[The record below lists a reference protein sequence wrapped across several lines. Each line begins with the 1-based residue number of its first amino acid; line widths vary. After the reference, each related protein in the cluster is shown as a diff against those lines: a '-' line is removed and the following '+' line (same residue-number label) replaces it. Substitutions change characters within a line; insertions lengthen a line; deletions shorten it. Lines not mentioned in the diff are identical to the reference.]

1 MGADLSRY
9 HFGKGILAPCDGIDL
24 VVPPGSDPLNLRQRY
39 PIDGNPS
46 VSEEEVMLMARIGR
60 NLPCPCGSGKK
71 YKLCCGR
78 STNELQDTISMRA
91 ASERQMQERQMQ
103 ERQMQAIGKLLEGGE
118 FETLEEGTAFLQNQ
132 LTQGAIPIPPETP
145 QEQAQELVYQ
155 AWEASSRRQRER
167 LALQALDIDA
177 DCTDAYVLLAE
188 TVAEGPQEA
197 RVLYQKGVGA
207 GKRSLGL
214 EVFERDAGHFW
225 EIIETRPYMR
235 ACQGLAQV
243 LWALGDVDGAVEQYQ
258 DMLRLN
264 PNDNQGVR
272 YELLECLLTIKD
284 LEGIEELL
292 DHYDEDI
299 SASCLFT
306 RALVSF
312 LRQGDTTES
321 RDALAAGMDENP
333 YVVQYLLGKTRL
345 PRILPEYMG
354 MGDRDEA
361 IIYAS
366 SFGKAWKKYP
376 RALAWLEATEEPET
390 EEPETEQ
397 PEIIDLEN
405 VGNRNGSNGTVVDLP
420 TDLGDGLLSNI
431 VVEEEEYSEPSQ
443 EDWAALY
450 GAAASFKKQ
459 SPWRWMNDLDPFAVE
474 NPAGG
479 QTGYCV
485 IMGSGGREFGLA
497 VFLGEEGFEH
507 YRRIESGE
515 LDPESIET
523 AFMLRSLSL
532 TYGSRGELEKK
543 DLATIRSLGLRFRG
557 KMEWPLFRS
566 QRPGWMPWFLAQD
579 EVRFLTILLQQALDV
594 SARVRD
600 EDLELQQD
608 DDGELVLTRY
618 FQGTKWREEW
628 RKPGIKEPEIV
639 PGVPD
644 PERLNELRQ
653 SAGKPSGTWEID
665 MFPLAAPVPAESGRL
680 YLPRLALA
688 VDKYTGMVLG
698 LELLGPTPDA
708 TAKQDGILRLL
719 ESARH
724 IPRQLRVATE
734 EMRLIIEP
742 TAENLGMSVRV
753 GVLPALEEA
762 KHDLQDSLLSRDF

>member
-1 MGADLSRY
+1 MT
-9 HFGKGILAPCDGIDL
+9 
-24 VVPPGSDPLNLRQRY
+24 
-39 PIDGNPS
+39 
-46 VSEEEVMLMARIGR
+46 RIGR
-60 NLPCPCGSGKK
+60 NQSCLCGSGKK
-71 YKLCCGR
+71 YKRCCGR
-78 STNELQDTISMRA
+78 STNELQDPMSMRA
-91 ASERQMQERQMQ
+91 TM

-118 FETLEEGTAFLQNQ
+118 FESLEEGTDFLQNQ
-132 LTQGAIPIPPETP
+132 LTQGGMPIAPETP

-155 AWEASSRRQRER
+155 AWETSSHKQRER

-188 TVAEGPQEA
+188 SVASGLQEA
-197 RVLYQKGVGA
+197 RVLYQKGVEA
-207 GKRSLGL
+207 GVRSLGL

-225 EIIETRPYMR
+225 GIIETRPYMC

-243 LWALGDVDGAVEQYQ
+243 LWALGDVDGAVKQYQ

-272 YELLECLLTIKD
+272 YELLECLLSIED
-284 LEGIEELL
+284 LEGIEVLL
-292 DHYDEDI
+292 AQFDEDI
-299 SASCLFT
+299 SASWLFT

-312 LRQGDTTES
+312 LRRGNTTES
-321 RDALAAGMDENP
+321 RDAFAEGMDVNP

-345 PRILPEYMG
+345 PRRLPEYMG
-354 MGDRDEA
+354 IGDRDEA

-366 SFGKAWKKYP
+366 SFGRVWKKYP
-376 RALAWLEATEEPET
+376 RALELLEATVEPET
-390 EEPETEQ
+390 EK

-405 VGNRNGSNGTVVDLP
+405 VASRNGSNGAVAHLP
-420 TDLGDGLLSNI
+420 TDLGDGLVPDI

-443 EDWAALY
+443 EDWSALY

-459 SPWRWMNDLDPFAVE
+459 SPWHWLNDLDTFAVA
-474 NPAGG
+474 NPADG
-479 QTGYCV
+479 QTSYCV

-507 YRRIESGE
+507 YQRIESGE
-515 LDPESIET
+515 LEPESFET

-543 DLATIRSLGLRFRG
+543 DLATIRSLDLRFRG
-557 KMEWPLFRS
+557 KMAWPLFRS

-579 EVRFLTILLQQALDV
+579 EVRFLTIVLEQALDM

-600 EDLELQQD
+600 EDLELQNEED
-608 DDGELVLTRY
+608 VELVLTRY
-618 FQGTKWREEW
+618 FQSTKWREEW
-628 RKPGIKEPEIV
+628 RKPGVKEPEIV
-639 PGVPD
+639 PVVPD

-653 SAGKPSGTWEID
+653 SAGKPSGTWEMD
-665 MFPLAAPVPAESGRL
+665 MFPLAAPMPAESGRL

-698 LELLGPTPDA
+698 LGLLGPTPDA
-708 TAKQDGILRLL
+708 AAKQDGMLKLL
-719 ESARH
+719 ESVRH

-734 EMRLIIEP
+734 EMRRIIEP
-742 TAENLGMSVRV
+742 AAENLGMSVRV
-753 GVLPALEEA
+753 GVLPALAEA
-762 KHDLQDSLLSRDF
+762 KHDLQDGLLSGDF